1 MFAPNAPEICTKDG
15 VGKFYS
21 AIKQLGIQGLLLSTS
36 DVFVGNHF
44 MTETA
49 TYDLQVANNQS
60 VDKGKYIVVWKQDN
74 GTWKMNRDI
83 FNSDMPPA
91 PMAATK

>member
-1 MFAPNAPEICTKDG
+1 
-15 VGKFYS
+15 
-21 AIKQLGIQGLLLSTS
+21 
-36 DVFVGNHF
+36 

-60 VDKGKYIVVWKQDN
+60 LDKGKYIVVWKQDN